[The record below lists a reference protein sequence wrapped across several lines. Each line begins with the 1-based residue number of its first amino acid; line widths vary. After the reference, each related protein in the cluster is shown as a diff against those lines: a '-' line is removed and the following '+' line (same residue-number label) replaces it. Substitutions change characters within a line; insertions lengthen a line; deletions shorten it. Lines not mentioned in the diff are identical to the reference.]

1 MCNQVP
7 TLAKLSHGGMKC
19 PAMERHVP
27 IGRSVDFSVHIS
39 IDLSSHMQITH
50 FPPTTLHI
58 LEQPV
63 ANSNNPCQE
72 ANSLRINWTKTRV
85 EDVRIERE

>member
-39 IDLSSHMQITH
+39 MDLSSHMQITH
-50 FPPTTLHI
+50 FPQLHCI
-58 LEQPV
+58 YLNNQLQTAITPARRLV
-63 ANSNNPCQE
+63 A
-72 ANSLRINWTKTRV
+72 
-85 EDVRIERE
+85 